1 MCSGTDLLHLSLFL
15 ISSHNIIIALCCKKF
30 LEQLCEAGNTK
41 DCPFAL
47 RQTRGCSLASLRRQS
62 GELVQ
67 QVSVTGLGVSAQA
80 AQEAAST
87 DANVVKAFRQ
97 HSNNDSH
104 VIVSHWGKTWKADKV
119 TEFPLLFLILCFLD

>member
-1 MCSGTDLLHLSLFL
+1 M
-15 ISSHNIIIALCCKKF
+15 
-30 LEQLCEAGNTK
+30 
-41 DCPFAL
+41 
-47 RQTRGCSLASLRRQS
+47 ASLRRQS